1 MMPTKLYTFI
11 ATLEFEA
18 INQDSAEQMLQ
29 DYLEY
34 ADTGLEYPDSWAL
47 DPMCEDVEDEDD

>member
-1 MMPTKLYTFI
+1 MPPKLYTFV
-11 ATLEFEA
+11 ASLQFEA
-18 INQDSAEQMLQ
+18 YSQESAEQMLQ

-47 DPMCEDVEDEDD
+47 DPLSGEDMEDEDD

>member
-1 MMPTKLYTFI
+1 MPTKLYTFI

-18 INQDSAEQMLQ
+18 ESQDSAEQMLQ

-47 DPMCEDVEDEDD
+47 DPMCEDKDGEE